1 MDASEIITTG
11 VSAERTLVVSPEQTV
26 GHVLE
31 GMPMVF
37 STPMMIMQME
47 TVAVE
52 AIKHRL
58 WPGWVTV
65 GTEVNVKHLAA
76 APVGASV
83 RTTSTVI
90 AVERRVIRF
99 MVNSFDGER
108 KIGEGFHVRALV
120 NVESFNK
127 RLAVAK

>member
-76 APVGASV
+76 ASVGASV

-99 MVNSFDGER
+99 MVASFDGER